1 MPKSAEIILKV
12 GMKANTISGVPAIHG
27 QAVSISRIS
36 KQYGAVRAVEDVS
49 IEVKAGEFLSLLGPS
64 GSGKTTLLMMIAG
77 FESTTEGGI
86 RVGDRDLTYVPP
98 NERGI
103 GMVFQKYALFPHMTV
118 AQNIAFPLR
127 MRKFAKADIA
137 DRVERALALVRLDDY
152 GHRMPSQLSGGQQQR
167 IAVARA
173 IVFEPPVLLMDEPL
187 GALDKKLRE
196 QLQIEIKSLQQR
208 LGVTVIYVTH
218 DQEEALTMSDRVA
231 VMNNGRLEQIGTPVD
246 LYDLPNSAFVA
257 DFIGKMNFFDGEWSA
272 SGNGGTFRVGEH
284 GSLPALAPGGES
296 AAPSTLRPVRA
307 TVRPERLQLFKAG
320 EGPELSL
327 RGTIENVI
335 FVGSHRTFLV
345 RIGNDVFHVQIPAD
359 RGSNILAQ
367 GDAVDI
373 SCDPH
378 SVRLFSEPAHP

>member
-1 MPKSAEIILKV
+1 MRAIIPNPVSQETSEIRRMPAF
-12 GMKANTISGVPAIHG
+12 HG
-27 QAVSISRIS
+27 QTVSISHVS

-49 IEVKAGEFLSLLGPS
+49 IEVQAGEFLSLLGPS
-64 GSGKTTLLMMIAG
+64 GSGKTTLLMTIAG
-77 FESTTEGGI
+77 FESTTEGSI

-118 AQNIAFPLR
+118 AQNIAFPLK
-127 MRKFAKADIA
+127 MRKFAKAYIA
-137 DRVERALALVRLDDY
+137 ERVQRALSLVRLEDY
-152 GHRMPSQLSGGQQQR
+152 GQRMPSQLSGGQQQR

-246 LYDLPNSAFVA
+246 LYDRPASAFVA
-257 DFIGKMNFFDGEWSA
+257 DFIGKTNFIDGEWIGTG
-272 SGNGGTFRVGEH
+272 GNTGVIRFGEH
-284 GSLPALAPGGES
+284 GSLPALAG
-296 AAPSTLRPVRA
+296 STVGTTRCMVRA
-307 TVRPERLQLFKAG
+307 AARPERLQLFK
-320 EGPELSL
+320 
-327 RGTIENVI
+327 RGHGVEPCLKGTVESVI
-335 FVGSHRTFLV
+335 FVGSYRIFLV
-345 RIGNDVFHVQIPAD
+345 RVGNNLLQVQIPAVGD
-359 RGSNILAQ
+359 SGHFAQ
-367 GDAVDI
+367 GDAVDMTCNP
-373 SCDPH
+373 SAVQLFATSAH
-378 SVRLFSEPAHP
+378 S

>member
-1 MPKSAEIILKV
+1 MSVIIR
-12 GMKANTISGVPAIHG
+12 NTVPQELPAPDRARTINGQTVSISGV
-27 QAVSISRIS
+27 S
-36 KQYGAVRAVEDVS
+36 KQYGAVRAVENVS

-77 FESTTEGGI
+77 FESTTDGSI

-118 AQNIAFPLR
+118 AQNIAFPLK

-137 DRVERALALVRLDDY
+137 EKIRSTLALVRLDDY
-152 GHRMPSQLSGGQQQR
+152 GERMPSQLSGGQQQR

-246 LYDLPNSAFVA
+246 LYDRPASAFVA
-257 DFIGKMNFFDGEWSA
+257 DFIGKMSFIDGEWTRT
-272 SGNGGTFRVGEH
+272 GDNTGVVRFGEH
-284 GSLPALAPGGES
+284 GSLPAPPGEGN
-296 AAPSTLRPVRA
+296 AAGAGRRMVRA
-307 TVRPERLQLFKAG
+307 AARPERLR
-320 EGPELSL
+320 LSKRGHGAEPSL
-327 RGTIENVI
+327 KGTIESVI
-335 FVGSHRTFLV
+335 FVGSYRTFLV
-345 RIGNDVFHVQIPAD
+345 RVGDHLLQVQVPALGD
-359 RGSNILAQ
+359 SIHFAQ
-367 GDAVDI
+367 GDAVEVT
-373 SCDPH
+373 CDPGA
-378 SVRLFSEPAHP
+378 VQVFAEPAQS